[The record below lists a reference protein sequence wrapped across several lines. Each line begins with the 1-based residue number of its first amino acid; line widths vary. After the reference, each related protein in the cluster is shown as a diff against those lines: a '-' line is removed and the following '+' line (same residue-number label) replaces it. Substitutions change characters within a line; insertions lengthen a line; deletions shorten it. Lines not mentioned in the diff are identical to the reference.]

1 MQSLNINEEEAL
13 QFLEEQDKLYG
24 VNTITP
30 VTPKVDPVDEVK
42 VKPLVPQESAAG
54 ESSWKILSLAN
65 LPSEGKFYPDD
76 TEILI
81 RPAKSKEIRHWSTI
95 DESDPLDVLDKIN
108 FILSACTKFVVR
120 GHGALTHNDY
130 LEIDRYHILFRI
142 YELTFPNQENKLFA
156 SIKCQYDG
164 LINSTQIQSDN
175 LKGFKIPDELLK
187 WYSAEDK
194 CFKIVS
200 EKLNETF
207 YLYLPTIGVESAFS
221 AKRKHD
227 IVNGNDIDKSFYEFG
242 PYLVAEWRG
251 LTLNDLTSL
260 KFSSFQW
267 PDNKFIFIH
276 RFTEMLRKAS
286 LNRAV
291 STCDTC
297 KKITES
303 HIFLEGSFT
312 VKDIFIISAGL
323 DELI

>member
-1 MQSLNINEEEAL
+1 MQNLNINEEEAL
-13 QFLEEQDKLYG
+13 QFLEAQDKLYG
-24 VNTITP
+24 VNNITP
-30 VTPKVDPVDEVK
+30 IDPPANPVEEVR
-42 VKPLVPQESAAG
+42 VKPIISQESAAG
-54 ESSWKILSLAN
+54 ESSWKILSLAH
-65 LPSEGKFYPDD
+65 LPSEGKYYPDN

-95 DESDPLDVLDKIN
+95 DESDPIEVIDKIN
-108 FILSACTKFVVR
+108 FILGACTKFTVR
-120 GHGALTHNDY
+120 GHGALTYNDY

-156 SIKCQYDG
+156 NIKCQYDG
-164 LINSTQIQSDN
+164 HINSTQIQSDN
-175 LKGFKIPDELLK
+175 LKGFSLPDELLK

-207 YLYLPTIGVESAFS
+207 YLYLPTIGVDSAFS

-227 IVNGNDIDKSFYEFG
+227 IANGNDIDKSFYEFG
-242 PYLVAEWRG
+242 PYLVPEWRG
-251 LTLNDLTSL
+251 LTLKDLTDL
-260 KFSSFQW
+260 KFETFSW

-276 RFTEMLRKAS
+276 RFTELLRKAS
-286 LNRAV
+286 LNQAV
-291 STCDTC
+291 SHCAQC
-297 KKITES
+297 KRPTES

-312 VKDIFIISAGL
+312 VKDIFIISTRL

>member
-13 QFLEEQDKLYG
+13 QFLEEKDKLYG
-24 VNTITP
+24 VNTIATP
-30 VTPKVDPVDEVK
+30 LVDPVDEVR
-42 VKPLVPQESAAG
+42 VKPLVPYESAAG

-65 LPSEGKFYPDD
+65 LPSEGKHYPDN

-95 DESDPLDVLDKIN
+95 DESDPLDAIDKIN
-108 FILSACTKFVVR
+108 FILGACTKFVIK
-120 GHGALTHNDY
+120 GSGALTYNDY

-156 SIKCQYDG
+156 NIKCQFDG
-164 LINSTQIQSDN
+164 HINATQIQSDN
-175 LKGFKIPDELLK
+175 LKGFSVPSELVK

-207 YLYLPTIGVESAFS
+207 FIYLPTIGVESAFS

-227 IVNGNDIDKSFYEFG
+227 IINGNDIDKSFYEFG
-242 PYLVAEWRG
+242 PYLVPDWRG
-251 LTLNDLTSL
+251 LTLDELTTL
-260 KFSSFQW
+260 KFSSFSW

-276 RFTEMLRKAS
+276 RFTEALRKAS

-291 STCDTC
+291 SICEKC
-297 KKITES
+297 KKPTES

-312 VKDIFIISAGL
+312 VKDIFIISTGL